1 MALRLDP
8 NPTIPLWWAIVLLLG
23 MLVSIVNSL
32 GNFFVL
38 TGTQIGI
45 VGFVAFVLTAL
56 ATFLTTLEE
65 GSTPAPA

>member
-32 GNFFVL
+32 GNFFAL
-38 TGTQIGI
+38 TGTQVGI
-45 VGFVAFVLTAL
+45 VGFVALVLTAL